1 MQLRIRQWIVILLGA
16 VIAPSLLHAQNETG
30 SVRVRAVDTN
40 GEPVRG
46 ALAALIAPDGK
57 VVVER
62 LTDDSGLRIL
72 TALPGSYTVRI
83 RRIGYEPFV
92 SSPISVPYEGEL
104 KVAVS
109 GAQVSLATV
118 VVTAGSQ
125 CKHTEVDQRAI
136 GQLWEEISKALLGAE
151 LARSDFK
158 DLGWIKV
165 YNKHVGAKGQLVSLD
180 TSFSKVGDVR
190 PFFASDPGILA
201 TRGFVRGNLT
211 TGWEYFAPDERALL
225 SPEFADTHCFSV
237 VRDRKRSGQVGVSFE
252 PSPGRKVG
260 EIAGAIWLDE
270 KSAELREIVF
280 RYVNVGEAEQFKPG
294 GIVHFRRLRS
304 GALIVDDW
312 KLTFPIL
319 RIIISDLAFERLMQ
333 DGYTENGGTIVQR

>member
-1 MQLRIRQWIVILLGA
+1 MRIRHWIVILVGA
-16 VIAPSLLHAQNETG
+16 LTAPSCLHAQNQTG

-40 GEPVRG
+40 GAPVPG
-46 ALAALIAPDGK
+46 ALVALLAPDGK
-57 VVVER
+57 VAVER

-72 TALPGSYTVRI
+72 TAPPGNYKVRI

-151 LARSDFK
+151 LTRTDFS
-158 DLGWIKV
+158 DLGWIRSYRKE
-165 YNKHVGAKGQLVSLD
+165 VGQRGNLMSLD
-180 TSFSKVGDVR
+180 TSVRKVTDVR
-190 PFFASDPGILA
+190 PFGALDPAALA
-201 TRGFVRGNLT
+201 ARGFVRGNLT
-211 TGWEYFAPDERALL
+211 VGFEYFAPDEKVLL
-225 SPEFADTHCFSV
+225 SREFADTHCFRI
-237 VRDRKRSGQVGVSFE
+237 VRDKKRAGQVGVSFE
-252 PSPGRKVG
+252 PSPERKVG
-260 EIAGAIWLDE
+260 EVAGVIWLDQE
-270 KSAELREIVF
+270 SAELREIVF
-280 RYVNVGEAEQFKPG
+280 RFVNVGEVEKYKPG
-294 GIVHFRRLRS
+294 GNVHFRRLPS
-304 GALIVDDW
+304 GAWIVGDW

-319 RIIISDLAFERLMQ
+319 KIEVGSLERLVQ
-333 DGYTENGGTIVQR
+333 AGYTENGGAIVER